1 MSSVENRTLASTLF
15 HLLSDEEWQSLRSK
29 MDLRAF
35 EPGDVLVQ
43 QGTIEPDFHV
53 IVEGVA
59 LVVATNNRGERRE
72 LGRLGFGECIGEM
85 SLLTGDPASADVV
98 AATPVQTYA
107 ATPTRLAGLGD
118 LRRRL
123 VEALSAALAGRL
135 KHANERLLALHLARN
150 HVICC
155 GPEDVAA
162 LARLPRAMAD
172 TTGGQVMVLVTGE
185 SVIEAS
191 GRAHLEAD
199 NVTVRVVND
208 GEKANLSS
216 LLQHMARE
224 FDEIV
229 LLGGEEAFHQIA
241 PDAASVLHVAREAE
255 GVYTRSQHESGG
267 QLIVVSQERWTQ
279 PALRRLAARLKRPV
293 IAILPPESA
302 SSSARTPI
310 AKLARVITQRQ
321 VGLALGAG
329 GAKGLAHLGVLRAFD
344 QLVVPIDVISGSSIG
359 SPIAA
364 GVAAG
369 MTVDELMKATLRVAS
384 KAVRPTL
391 PLRSFLSN
399 AGLKE
404 GLRELSGER
413 RIEDLDLP
421 LAVVATDL
429 FRRTAVTFTS
439 GLVWPR
445 LLASMAIPGV
455 YPPSEAMGSYLVDGG
470 VLHPVPVRPCRDLG
484 AGIVIGVRLTG
495 SRTSPRDNLD
505 AHPARPLAIETIM
518 RSLEIM
524 VNHISEVSH
533 EAADVNIE
541 VCIDGGGGVRDF
553 KRGEEIAAN
562 GYRAAMASAESLVGA
577 LPYIKTEAA

>member
-1 MSSVENRTLASTLF
+1 MNKTENRTLASTLF
-15 HLLSDEEWQSLRSK
+15 HLLTDDEWQSLRAK
-29 MDLRAF
+29 MDLRTF
-35 EPGDVLVQ
+35 RPGDLLVE

-53 IVEGVA
+53 VVEGVA
-59 LVVATNNRGERRE
+59 LVVATNNRGEKRE

-85 SLLTGDPASADVV
+85 ALLTGDPASADVV
-98 AATPVQTYA
+98 ALTPVQTYA
-107 ATPTRLAGLGD
+107 VTPTRLAALGE
-118 LRRRL
+118 LRPRL
-123 VEALSAALAGRL
+123 IEALSAALAGRL
-135 KHANERLLALHLARN
+135 KHANERLLALHLSRN
-150 HVICC
+150 HLICC

-172 TTGGQVMVLVTGE
+172 ATGGRVMALVTGE

-191 GRAHLEAD
+191 QRAHMEAD
-199 NVTVRVVND
+199 NVTVRVVDD
-208 GEKANLSS
+208 GEKANLPP
-216 LLQHMARE
+216 LLQRLAHE

-229 LLGGEEAFHQIA
+229 LLGGEETFHQIA
-241 PDAASVLHVAREAE
+241 PDAASVLHVARETE
-255 GVYTRSQHESGG
+255 GVYVRSQHESGG
-267 QLIVVSQERWTQ
+267 QLIVLSHEPWTQ
-279 PALRRLAARLKRPV
+279 PALRRLTARLDRPV
-293 IAILPPESA
+293 VAILPPEST
-302 SSSARTPI
+302 SSGARTPI
-310 AKLARVITQRQ
+310 AKLARVLTHRQ

-329 GAKGLAHLGVLRAFD
+329 AAKGLAHLGVLRALD
-344 QLVVPIDVISGSSIG
+344 ELRVPIDVVSGSSIG

-369 MTVDELMKATLRVAS
+369 MTVDELMEATLKVAA

-404 GLRELSGER
+404 GLREFSGNQ

-439 GLVWPR
+439 GPVWPR
-445 LLASMAIPGV
+445 LLASMAMPGV
-455 YPPSEAMGSYLVDGG
+455 YPPSAAMGSYLVDGG

-495 SRTSPRDNLD
+495 SRTSPRDSLD
-505 AHPARPLAIETIM
+505 ERPSRPLAIETIM

-533 EAADVNIE
+533 ETADVNIE

-553 KRGEEIAAN
+553 KRGAEIAEN
-562 GYRAAMASAESLVGA
+562 GYRAAMANAESLVA
-577 LPYIKTEAA
+577 AMPYIKTEAA

>member
-1 MSSVENRTLASTLF
+1 MSTVENRTLASTLF
-15 HLLSDEEWQSLRSK
+15 HLLSDEEWQSLRAK
-29 MDLRAF
+29 MDLRSFA
-35 EPGDVLVQ
+35 PGDVLVQ

-85 SLLTGDPASADVV
+85 ALLTGDPASADVV

-107 ATPTRLAGLGD
+107 VTPTRLAVLGE
-118 LRRRL
+118 LRPRL
-123 VEALSAALAGRL
+123 IEALSAALAGRL
-135 KHANERLLALHLARN
+135 KHANERLLALHLSRN
-150 HVICC
+150 HLICC

-162 LARLPRAMAD
+162 LARLPRAIAD
-172 TTGGQVMVLVTGE
+172 ATGGRVMVLVTGE
-185 SVIEAS
+185 SVVEAS
-191 GRAHLEAD
+191 QRAHLEAD
-199 NVTVRVVND
+199 NVTVRLVD
-208 GEKANLSS
+208 DSEKANLQT
-216 LLQHMARE
+216 LLQRVAHE
-224 FDEIV
+224 FDDIV

-241 PDAASVLHVAREAE
+241 PDAASVLHVARETE

-279 PALRRLAARLKRPV
+279 STLRRLAARLERPV
-293 IAILPPESA
+293 VAILPPEST
-302 SSSARTPI
+302 SSSARTPV
-310 AKLARVITQRQ
+310 AKLARVLTHRQ

-344 QLVVPIDVISGSSIG
+344 ELQVPIDVIAGSSIG
-359 SPIAA
+359 PPIAA
-364 GVAAG
+364 GIAAG
-369 MTVDELMKATLRVAS
+369 MTVDELMKATSRVAS

-399 AGLKE
+399 GGLKE

-439 GLVWPR
+439 GRVWPR

-455 YPPSEAMGSYLVDGG
+455 YPPSAAMGSFLVDGG

-495 SRTSPRDNLD
+495 SRTSPRDSLD
-505 AHPARPLAIETIM
+505 EKPQRPLAIETIL

-524 VNHISEVSH
+524 VNHLSEVSH
-533 EAADVNIE
+533 VDADVNIE
-541 VCIDGGGGVRDF
+541 VCVDGGGGVRDF
-553 KRGEEIAAN
+553 RRGDEIAAV
-562 GYRAAMASAESLVGA
+562 GYRTVMAAAPALLGA
-577 LPYIKTEAA
+577 MPYIKTEAA